1 MDDKTQSSFCSKKI
15 LIHKE
20 INNHFVANDDPGGGD
35 VPRVHERDE
44 IHFVVNDQEFECF
57 SSGSG
62 AESYQEV
69 YVGTGRCIHF
79 VGSVSRDC
87 RPTL

>member
-1 MDDKTQSSFCSKKI
+1 MFQESM
-15 LIHKE
+15 KE
-20 INNHFVANDDPGGGD
+20 MKYI
-35 VPRVHERDE
+35 
-44 IHFVVNDQEFECF
+44 FVVNDQEFECF